1 MIYLRKMSKK
11 MKIALLIVFLII
23 LAFIG
28 IKTINAFGE
37 AASPGKHAADA
48 FTGSYE
54 AGYYVA
60 ENVYYYTD
68 GIIWQK
74 YDAINATW
82 ENLSLS
88 ELTFLEDG
96 KQYKKTSLEKI
107 KINVNITASP
117 LDNEKSQSEE

>member
-1 MIYLRKMSKK
+1 MIYLKKMSKK

-54 AGYYVA
+54 TGYYVA

-68 GIIWQK
+68 GILWQK

-88 ELTFLEDG
+88 DLTFLEDG

-107 KINVNITASP
+107 KINITASP